1 MSHAVGTGFSK
12 AFSLTGELCRGACF
26 RDHEPGR
33 EGSWNHAGWKRPVR
47 SYTPTFYLVK
57 KKKKKVMNY
66 CELFSTL
73 HLVSGHW
80 VVDAVLTPRKED

>member
-1 MSHAVGTGFSK
+1 
-12 AFSLTGELCRGACF
+12 
-26 RDHEPGR
+26 
-33 EGSWNHAGWKRPVR
+33 
-47 SYTPTFYLVK
+47 
-57 KKKKKVMNY
+57 MNY